1 MDKSIFDGG
10 CLCGAIRYRSE
21 EEPTRCVICHCEDC
35 RKHSGAPCLSFVH
48 FPKSAFKWL
57 TAEPHRYRS
66 SRFAERGFCPKCG
79 STVSMHEEVLED
91 RVQIAIGSLD
101 NPHDI
106 SPQDHVWT
114 SSKINWFEVN
124 DNLPRF
130 EKSSTAVPSK
140 ASTE

>member
-1 MDKSIFDGG
+1 
-10 CLCGAIRYRSE
+10 
-21 EEPTRCVICHCEDC
+21 
-35 RKHSGAPCLSFVH
+35 
-48 FPKSAFKWL
+48 
-57 TAEPHRYRS
+57 
-66 SRFAERGFCPKCG
+66 
-79 STVSMHEEVLED
+79 MHEEVLED